1 MPSAAIEQR
10 MDWAARTPLLPHQQE
25 AVAKLLPA
33 RVGALFMDMG
43 TGKSRTA
50 IELARIRQ
58 HKIDRVFWF
67 CPVSSKE
74 TIRRQIEIHTDCQTE
89 SIYVFDGRTNEIRVP
104 QDALWYIVGVES
116 MSASARVI
124 CTAAGLVTER
134 SFVIVDESSYIKGHR
149 ALRTQ
154 RITRIAQDARY
165 RLILTGTP
173 LSQGI
178 ADLFAQM
185 YFLSPKILGYNSWY
199 SFAANHLEYSDRYK
213 GLVVRAHNT
222 EWVAAKIRP
231 YVYQVTKDECLTLP
245 DKLYANR
252 HCRLTDEQESA
263 YAAAKWQFE
272 QDVIDYAD
280 YSQWQS
286 SIPIFRLFTTLQGI
300 VCGFDSSGGTV
311 TPLRHRRLNLLLQA
325 VAEIPPD
332 NKVVIWGKF
341 HYCIEQIV
349 AALTEEYGAASVAQF
364 HGKIPERARNR
375 ELSCW
380 RKSARFFVA
389 TQAAGGHALDLTA
402 ASHVIFYANGFKYSE
417 RIQAEDRNH
426 RIGQSSKVL
435 YVDLWALCKIEDRI
449 DRALSKKGSVV
460 EDFRQ
465 EVEAVKVSKKE
476 KLRELI
482 RSL

>member
-1 MPSAAIEQR
+1 ME
-10 MDWAARTPLLPHQQE
+10 WTARTPLLPHQQE

-50 IELARIRQ
+50 IELVRIRQ

-74 TIRRQIEIHTDCQTE
+74 TIRRQIEIHTNCQPE
-89 SIYVFDGRTNEIRVP
+89 SIYVFDGRTNEHRVP
-104 QDALWYIVGVES
+104 QDAIWYIVGVES

-134 SFVIVDESSYIKGHR
+134 SFIIVDESSYIKGHR

-154 RITRIAQDARY
+154 RITRIAKDSRY

-173 LSQGI
+173 LSQGM

-185 YFLSPKILGYNSWY
+185 YFLSQKILGYASWY
-199 SFAANHLEYSDRYK
+199 SFAANHLEYSDKYR
-213 GLVVRAHNT
+213 GLIVRAHNT
-222 EWVAAKIRP
+222 EWIAAKIRP

-245 DKLYANR
+245 NKIYSSR
-252 HCRLTDEQESA
+252 YCSLTEEQENS
-263 YAAAKWQFE
+263 YAAAKWRFE
-272 QDVIDYAD
+272 EDVMDYAND
-280 YSQWQS
+280 SQWQS
-286 SIPIFRLFTTLQGI
+286 SIPIFRLFTALQGI
-300 VCGFDSSGGTV
+300 VCGFDSSEGTI
-311 TPLRHRRLNLLLQA
+311 TPLRHLRLDLLLQTI
-325 VAEIPPD
+325 AEIPPD
-332 NKVVIWGKF
+332 EKVVIWGKF
-341 HYCIEQIV
+341 HYCIDQIV
-349 AALTEEYGAASVAQF
+349 TSLSERYGDESVAQF
-364 HGKIPERARNR
+364 HGKLSEHERNCELNR
-375 ELSCW
+375 W

-402 ASHVIFYANGFKYSE
+402 ASYVIFYANGFKYAE

-426 RIGQSSKVL
+426 RIDQVRKVL
-435 YVDLWALCKIEDRI
+435 YVDLGTYSNIEKRI
-449 DRALSKKGSVV
+449 DQALSKKGNVV
-460 EDFRQ
+460 DDFRQ
-465 EVEAVKVSKKE
+465 EVEAVKTSKKD